1 MIIMV
6 ATMMT
11 RQVDEN
17 DFAVEDEHSPIIC
30 RTSLES
36 QASSSLCEVRQTEP
50 TQLQLP
56 TDQVRTQNRLPI
68 RLPLHIAIKVIV
80 MMKYITTLVFLLYS
94 FSISYSDKAGIGIEA
109 IQLIESPL
117 PILIMV

>member
-1 MIIMV
+1 MRRMIIMV

-50 TQLQLP
+50 TQLQLL

-68 RLPLHIAIKVIV
+68 RLPLHIAIKVTTMMMMIAKLVKTVV
-80 MMKYITTLVFLLYS
+80 MMTAMAKTM
-94 FSISYSDKAGIGIEA
+94 
-109 IQLIESPL
+109 SPS
-117 PILIMV
+117 PIWQKNR